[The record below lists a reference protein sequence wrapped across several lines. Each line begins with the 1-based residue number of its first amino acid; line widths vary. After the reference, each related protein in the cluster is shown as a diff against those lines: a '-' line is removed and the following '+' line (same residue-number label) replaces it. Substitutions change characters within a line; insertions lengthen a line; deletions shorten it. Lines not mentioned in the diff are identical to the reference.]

1 MLLIWHNI
9 LIGKTLSFI
18 LQIYPLCILQILG
31 QVSSSCLTFY
41 LIDVY
46 TGHYITS
53 LAHFFTRIMSIMVYY
68 TSNTLQIYSNFLI
81 LQIFRRIFSI
91 KIKKIGINC
100 LRFSIFV

>member
-1 MLLIWHNI
+1 MLLISHNI
-9 LIGKTLSFI
+9 LIGITLSFI
-18 LQIYPLCILQILG
+18 LQIYPPLCILQILG

-53 LAHFFTRIMSIMVYY
+53 SAHFLTRIMSIMVYY

-91 KIKKIGINC
+91 KIKK
-100 LRFSIFV
+100 LV